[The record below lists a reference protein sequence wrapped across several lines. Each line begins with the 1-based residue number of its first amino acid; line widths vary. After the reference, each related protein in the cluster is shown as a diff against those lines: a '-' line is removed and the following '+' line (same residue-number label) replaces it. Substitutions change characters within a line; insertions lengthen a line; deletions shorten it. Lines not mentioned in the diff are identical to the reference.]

1 MTQLSQ
7 GERALSTAAEAVV
20 AARADVTRLQ
30 GQLAAD
36 IGALRGRWSGSG
48 ALAFHR
54 LHDAWQERQ
63 ARITAALDG
72 FEAALRETEHDT
84 LRTDEQQAEG
94 FAHYTTRLG

>member
-7 GERALSTAAEAVV
+7 GEGALSAAAGRVS
-20 AARADVTRLQ
+20 AARTDVTRLQ
-30 GQLAAD
+30 GQLASD
-36 IGALRGRWSGSG
+36 IGSLRGRWSGAG
-48 ALAFHR
+48 AVAFHR

-84 LRTDEQQAEG
+84 LRTDAQQADG
-94 FAHYTTRLG
+94 FAHYATRLG